1 MCVLAKNGLLWL
13 QWSNLFKIFDT
24 VCFDYQEA
32 VEDDLDALYRGLAST
47 LGEKEDHIMVEDLAG
62 QELQRKYKKHIF
74 TWLSVIPE
82 DLDVDDLL
90 WRKIINLIKPSSLNP
105 LLSTR

>member
-1 MCVLAKNGLLWL
+1 M
-13 QWSNLFKIFDT
+13 
-24 VCFDYQEA
+24 CFDYQEA

-62 QELQRKYKKHIF
+62 QELLRKYKKHIF
-74 TWLSVIPE
+74 TRLSDIPE

-90 WRKIINLIKPSSLNP
+90 
-105 LLSTR
+105 

>member
-1 MCVLAKNGLLWL
+1 MCWPKIVCYGYNEVTLV
-13 QWSNLFKIFDT
+13 FKIFDT

-74 TWLSVIPE
+74 TWLSDIPE

-90 WRKIINLIKPSSLNP
+90 
-105 LLSTR
+105 

>member
-1 MCVLAKNGLLWL
+1 MVCYGYNEVR
-13 QWSNLFKIFDT
+13 NLFKIFDT
-24 VCFDYQEA
+24 VCFDDQEA

-90 WRKIINLIKPSSLNP
+90 WRRVN
-105 LLSTR
+105 

>member
-1 MCVLAKNGLLWL
+1 MVTMKYETYSKYLTL
-13 QWSNLFKIFDT
+13 
-24 VCFDYQEA
+24 CFDYQEA

-90 WRKIINLIKPSSLNP
+90 WRRVN
-105 LLSTR
+105 

>member
-1 MCVLAKNGLLWL
+1 M
-13 QWSNLFKIFDT
+13 T

-62 QELQRKYKKHIF
+62 QELLRK
-74 TWLSVIPE
+74 
-82 DLDVDDLL
+82 
-90 WRKIINLIKPSSLNP
+90 
-105 LLSTR
+105 

>member
-1 MCVLAKNGLLWL
+1 MVCYGYNEVTYSKYLTL
-13 QWSNLFKIFDT
+13 
-24 VCFDYQEA
+24 CFDYQEA

-74 TWLSVIPE
+74 T
-82 DLDVDDLL
+82 
-90 WRKIINLIKPSSLNP
+90 
-105 LLSTR
+105 

>member
-1 MCVLAKNGLLWL
+1 MVI
-13 QWSNLFKIFDT
+13 FKIFDT

-74 TWLSVIPE
+74 TWLSDIPE
-82 DLDVDDLL
+82 DFNRCWWFIV
-90 WRKIINLIKPSSLNP
+90 KKNELIW
-105 LLSTR
+105 

>member
-1 MCVLAKNGLLWL
+1 MCVLAKNGLLCL

-90 WRKIINLIKPSSLNP
+90 WRRMN
-105 LLSTR
+105 

>member
-1 MCVLAKNGLLWL
+1 MCVLAKNCLLWL

-24 VCFDYQEA
+24 VCFDDQEA

-62 QELQRKYKKHIF
+62 QELLRK
-74 TWLSVIPE
+74 
-82 DLDVDDLL
+82 
-90 WRKIINLIKPSSLNP
+90 
-105 LLSTR
+105 